1 MRIAVIGTGA
11 MGSIYA
17 ARFSR
22 AGHEVMAIDVW
33 EDHVDQINKNGLFIE
48 GPDGQIIAKNIK
60 ASTKILDLEGCD
72 FYIIATKAMNLE
84 ESINNLKDQ
93 IASNSTIVTIQ
104 NGLGAGDIILKHM
117 PKNNIILGVAEGFG
131 ASLKAPG
138 HVTHTANKQIR
149 LGSISQ
155 KSRESELQDLVA
167 AWRAGGLKTEIY
179 RNIEQLIWEKLLC
192 NVTLS
197 GPCSIF
203 GCNVKELYNNE
214 EYWAF
219 ALNCMQE
226 AYSVGLA
233 RGVPFSFEDPVVYV
247 SDFAKRV
254 GSAKPSMLQDF
265 ECKKR
270 TEIDFINGAI
280 PPLAAKSKI
289 PTPFNDHVCRII
301 YDAERHLRS

>member
-1 MRIAVIGTGA
+1 MKIAVIGTGA

-22 AGHEVMAIDVW
+22 AGHEVTAIDVW

-131 ASLKAPG
+131 ASLIAPG
-138 HVTHTANKQIR
+138 HVTHTANKKIR

-155 KSRESELQDLVA
+155 KPKVSKLENIVST
-167 AWRAGGLKTEIY
+167 WRSGGFKTEIY
-179 RNIEQLIWEKLLC
+179 ENIEQLIWEKLLC

-203 GCNVKELYNNE
+203 GCNVKELLNDKE
-214 EYWAF
+214 HWAF
-219 ALNCMQE
+219 ALSCMQE

-233 RGVPFSFEDPVVYV
+233 KGIPFSFEDPIDYV
-247 SDFAKRV
+247 TDFAKRV

-265 ECKKR
+265 ETKKK

-301 YDAERHLRS
+301 HEAERQIKA

>member
-104 NGLGAGDIILKHM
+104 NGLGAGDIILRHM

-138 HVTHTANKQIR
+138 HVTHTANKKIR
-149 LGSISQ
+149 LGSI
-155 KSRESELQDLVA
+155 
-167 AWRAGGLKTEIY
+167 
-179 RNIEQLIWEKLLC
+179 
-192 NVTLS
+192 
-197 GPCSIF
+197 
-203 GCNVKELYNNE
+203 
-214 EYWAF
+214 
-219 ALNCMQE
+219 
-226 AYSVGLA
+226 
-233 RGVPFSFEDPVVYV
+233 
-247 SDFAKRV
+247 
-254 GSAKPSMLQDF
+254 
-265 ECKKR
+265 
-270 TEIDFINGAI
+270 
-280 PPLAAKSKI
+280 
-289 PTPFNDHVCRII
+289 
-301 YDAERHLRS
+301 